1 MLFNMLPFISEGMK
15 SSIPD
20 LRTSA
25 LMGISQISCRR
36 SLTKEYSS
44 AFFRQVLISYG
55 QNSRSDEEDQRMLL
69 VLVLLT

>member
-1 MLFNMLPFISEGMK
+1 MLPFISEGMK